1 MFDTRLKRIKRN
13 PQYILFEL
21 GAVQMLCQ
29 LLCPAYDRNEQ
40 PLLQDKW
47 LFSPIHR
54 IVVVKEK
61 TSARVEHCDSCHI
74 PVRERKVENI
84 EVLSHP
90 LYVGRFWDDDDAA
103 LNEPSQGDLRHRFA
117 VLMSYFGQ
125 YRIRKE
131 TVAPLCERSP
141 RHDARAKLL
150 HRNMADAIL
159 IYDKVIPPLSERTGS
174 FPGSCVPAYTQLT
187 PYVGLPDCF
196 QNQQI
201 IAQSLLVNIGVSLSE
216 L

>member
-1 MFDTRLKRIKRN
+1 
-13 PQYILFEL
+13 
-21 GAVQMLCQ
+21 MLCQ

-40 PLLQDKW
+40 PLRQDKW

-90 LYVGRFWDDDDAA
+90 LYVGRFWDDDDTA

-141 RHDARAKLL
+141 RHNARAKLL
-150 HRNMADAIL
+150 PRNMADAIL
-159 IYDKVIPPLSERTGS
+159 VYDKVISPPVGTYR
-174 FPGSCVPAYTQLT
+174 FVCPVPAYRHLLHTTNALRRIAGEF
-187 PYVGLPDCF
+187 PESADNCAKSPRKYGGLPNLDCRH
-196 QNQQI
+196 
-201 IAQSLLVNIGVSLSE
+201 
-216 L
+216 